1 MKNLFFS
8 IMALLIILSGCTGM
22 QPVTEKDT
30 SFSRIV
36 NIPGIKKDKI
46 YGQAKIWVA
55 ENFRSAKAVTEY
67 DDKEKGTI
75 IGNGNMK
82 YPCEGIEC
90 IAKNDWRVHFTMRVD
105 TKDEKFRLTF
115 TNLRLSWPARVDSL
129 GYHSAYEGS
138 INQMSDVNKIKPK
151 LLGFGDQI
159 ASSITGSKQT
169 DNW

>member
-1 MKNLFFS
+1 MRSLF
-8 IMALLIILSGCTGM
+8 LLIVAVSIVLSGCTGM

-30 SFSRIV
+30 TFSRIV
-36 NIPGIKKDKI
+36 NVPGVTKDKI
-46 YGQAKIWVA
+46 YTNAKIWIA

-90 IAKNDWRVHFTMRVD
+90 IAKNDWKIHFTMRVD

-115 TNLRLSWPARVDSL
+115 TNLRLSWPPRVDSL
-129 GYHSAYEGS
+129 GYHAAYNGP

-159 ASSITGSKQT
+159 SSSITGAKGS